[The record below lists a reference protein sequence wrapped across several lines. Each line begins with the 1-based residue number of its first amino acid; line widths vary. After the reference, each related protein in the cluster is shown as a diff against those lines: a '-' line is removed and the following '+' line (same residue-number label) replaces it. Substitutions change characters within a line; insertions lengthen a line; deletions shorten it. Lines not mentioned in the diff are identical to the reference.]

1 MRIALDKFLKEIE
14 SLSPGF
20 LIKIKNLYP
29 LDFNI
34 EIDSISKFSIS
45 LNNDSQN
52 FNFIEHPNPNFSLQ
66 LNIFTALNA
75 LNNKQLPTK
84 SISGYTESAVI
95 LLGALA
101 NIDIDFELLV
111 YKYFGDIPALM
122 LRKIMPN
129 QPQQEES
136 PLQQTEVNRML
147 RSFRDISIRL
157 DRLEHVLIN

>member
-1 MRIALDKFLKEIE
+1 MRVALDKFLKEIE

-29 LDFNI
+29 IDFNI
-34 EIDSISKFSIS
+34 EIDSVSKFSIS

-66 LNIFTALNA
+66 LNILTALNA
-75 LNNKQLPTK
+75 LNKKQIPTK
-84 SISGYTESAVI
+84 SISGDVESAVI

-101 NIDIDFELLV
+101 NIDIDLELLV

-122 LRKIMPN
+122 LRKIMSN

-136 PLQQTEVNRML
+136 QLQEDEVNRIL

>member
-14 SLSPGF
+14 SVSPGF

-34 EIDSISKFSIS
+34 EIDSVSKFSIS

-66 LNIFTALNA
+66 LNILTALNA
-75 LNNKQLPTK
+75 LNNKQIPTK
-84 SISGYTESAVI
+84 SISGDVESAVI

-101 NIDIDFELLV
+101 NIDIDLELLV

-122 LRKIMPN
+122 LRKIMSN
-129 QPQQEES
+129 QPQQEEY
-136 PLQQTEVNRML
+136 PFQQDEVNRIL